1 MSGNLTI
8 GDTPNAAMAGTAS
21 CIAPSKSSSALLLH
35 NINQESPPSKFPCSQ
50 STKTQ
55 STPDRASTRDMF
67 APGSICQ
74 APRDFLPSLSAV
86 RNRFDACIVVRCRAA
101 PRNRSELPAV
111 RAGLI
116 RRAVDDRS
124 FMLDLFLAVGL
135 ECNFKHAQRSRR

>member
-21 CIAPSKSSSALLLH
+21 CMAPSKDSSAALLH
-35 NINQESPPSKFPCSQ
+35 SLDQEPPPSKFPCSQ
-50 STKTQ
+50 STRTQ
-55 STPDRASTRDMF
+55 STPDRANTRDMF

-74 APRDFLPSLSAV
+74 APIDFLPSLSAV
-86 RNRFDACIVVRCRAA
+86 RNRFDACIVVRRLAA

-116 RRAVDDRS
+116 RRAVDDKS
-124 FMLDLFLAVGL
+124 FMLDFFLAVG
-135 ECNFKHAQRSRR
+135 